1 MKFKTLKMKNFM
13 RYKGENTI
21 EFSCDEEKNVT
32 IVLGDNT
39 VGKTT
44 IAQAFRWG
52 LYGKIFAERGK
63 RQEDFQF
70 LNYDILEM
78 MDANSRATV
87 SVEITVVDDEKQY
100 YIRRMVEYTRL
111 YPKMETREAAKKLQ
125 LLIADK
131 NHVDDM
137 VEVQPEKAQELI
149 NELFPVNLS
158 HYFLFDGERWN
169 DVTVNGVR
177 ENIKDSVHIL
187 TGLSAYQAAMN
198 HLKDMGSN
206 SVIKTFRGKIS
217 GSGNMYD
224 DLEKERNQQER
235 NIENYK
241 EKIRILEINIQNY
254 MDKVSEIEEYL
265 LNNQSTENMQKDF
278 RRLQVLRK
286 TQEQAC
292 ITNYK
297 TFVNEFSDKGY
308 MLLAKP
314 MVDAAM
320 KMVKSVAGERRDIPY
335 MRQASIDHIIK
346 SGTCICGTKI
356 RPGTKEFDAL
366 MEQRN
371 FLPPADIGSLLGE
384 FERTGNR
391 WENRSSSLKQ
401 DLHEMAE
408 KVDMSIEEYQETL
421 NIIAKLETKMDEQID
436 FAEKRN
442 KLRYYKQE
450 IQKMSSERGSYLG
463 RIDESQASIERLENQ
478 MKSQEAQSQ
487 ENEKWRKR
495 VEIAEQL
502 YEKLKKDFTEK
513 EKKIFVEL
521 NTKIQDNFQ
530 RMFNAKDKKIELT
543 PQYVI
548 EMLYKTEIG
557 YREEK
562 NLSEGEKIARNFAFV
577 VTIMEYSREKKAEK
591 SGQESDTLPLVLD
604 GPFSKLGDE
613 NIRLIAQVLPKAA
626 EQVIIFMLDK
636 DWKYTG
642 LDAYVGSSYY
652 IEKNAAQTYA
662 TIKRR
667 EL

>member
-21 EFSCDEEKNVT
+21 EFSCDEKKNVT

-206 SVIKTFRGKIS
+206 SVVKTFRGKIS

-278 RRLQVLRK
+278 KRLQVLRK

-478 MKSQEAQSQ
+478 MKS
-487 ENEKWRKR
+487 RKHR
-495 VEIAEQL
+495 AR
-502 YEKLKKDFTEK
+502 K
-513 EKKIFVEL
+513 
-521 NTKIQDNFQ
+521 
-530 RMFNAKDKKIELT
+530 M
-543 PQYVI
+543 
-548 EMLYKTEIG
+548 
-557 YREEK
+557 K
-562 NLSEGEKIARNFAFV
+562 NGVNV
-577 VTIMEYSREKKAEK
+577 
-591 SGQESDTLPLVLD
+591 
-604 GPFSKLGDE
+604 
-613 NIRLIAQVLPKAA
+613 
-626 EQVIIFMLDK
+626 
-636 DWKYTG
+636 
-642 LDAYVGSSYY
+642 
-652 IEKNAAQTYA
+652 
-662 TIKRR
+662 
-667 EL
+667 

>member
-131 NHVDDM
+131 NHVVDM

-149 NELFPVNLS
+149 NELSPVNLS

-206 SVIKTFRGKIS
+206 SVIKTFREKIR

-224 DLEKERNQQER
+224 DLEKDRNYQER
-235 NIENYK
+235 YIENYK

-278 RRLQVLRK
+278 KRLQVLRK

-346 SGTCICGTKI
+346 SGTCI
-356 RPGTKEFDAL
+356 
-366 MEQRN
+366 
-371 FLPPADIGSLLGE
+371 
-384 FERTGNR
+384 
-391 WENRSSSLKQ
+391 
-401 DLHEMAE
+401 
-408 KVDMSIEEYQETL
+408 
-421 NIIAKLETKMDEQID
+421 
-436 FAEKRN
+436 
-442 KLRYYKQE
+442 
-450 IQKMSSERGSYLG
+450 
-463 RIDESQASIERLENQ
+463 
-478 MKSQEAQSQ
+478 
-487 ENEKWRKR
+487 
-495 VEIAEQL
+495 
-502 YEKLKKDFTEK
+502 
-513 EKKIFVEL
+513 
-521 NTKIQDNFQ
+521 
-530 RMFNAKDKKIELT
+530 
-543 PQYVI
+543 
-548 EMLYKTEIG
+548 
-557 YREEK
+557 
-562 NLSEGEKIARNFAFV
+562 
-577 VTIMEYSREKKAEK
+577 
-591 SGQESDTLPLVLD
+591 
-604 GPFSKLGDE
+604 
-613 NIRLIAQVLPKAA
+613 
-626 EQVIIFMLDK
+626 
-636 DWKYTG
+636 
-642 LDAYVGSSYY
+642 
-652 IEKNAAQTYA
+652 
-662 TIKRR
+662 
-667 EL
+667 